1 MTSVLQR
8 LLDSKVIHTNDP
20 IVFKFKR
27 HTFGATIAEGGLIG
41 QCTMNGKPVDLSGFK
56 TLTDWCDSCIQELV
70 QEYVTRFSSWKRVKH
85 VPTGKSFTQLRDVL
99 IHKKP
104 MLTHACRCAEVTAA
118 RRQIVSL
125 EQQVMLLKHQL
136 QNGNL
141 QQNALRQELH
151 DDNPFKL
158 KF

>member
-8 LLDSKVIHTNDP
+8 LLDSRVIHKGDP
-20 IVFKFKR
+20 IMFKFKR
-27 HTFGATIAEGGLIG
+27 HTFGAVIAEGGLIG
-41 QCTMNGKPVDLSGFK
+41 HCTMNGKPVDLSGFK

-85 VPTGKSFTQLRDVL
+85 VPTGKSFTQLRDALTNRKPV
-99 IHKKP
+99 IKP
-104 MLTHACRCAEVTAA
+104 MCRCAEVTAA
-118 RRQIVSL
+118 RRQILSL
-125 EQQVMLLKHQL
+125 EQQVMLLEQQL
-136 QNGNL
+136 KEGDS
-141 QQNALRQELH
+141 QQSAVLH

>member
-8 LLDSKVIHTNDP
+8 LLDASVIHVGDA
-20 IVFKFKR
+20 IQFRFKR
-27 HTFGATIAEGGLIG
+27 HAFGAVVTQGGLIG
-41 QCTMNGKPVDLSGFK
+41 GCTMNDKPVELSGFK

-99 IHKKP
+99 STRRVP
-104 MLTHACRCAEVTAA
+104 SATGCRCAEVTAA
-118 RRQIVSL
+118 RRQIL
-125 EQQVMLLKHQL
+125 
-136 QNGNL
+136 GL
-141 QQNALRQELH
+141 QQQLLVLQQQLADGPTSAPASPLA

>member
-8 LLDSKVIHTNDP
+8 LLDSGVIHKNDP
-20 IVFKFKR
+20 IMFKFKR
-27 HTFGATIAEGGLIG
+27 HTFGAVIAEGGFIG
-41 QCTMNGKPVDLSGFK
+41 KCTMNGKPVDLSGFK

-85 VPTGKSFTQLRDVL
+85 VPTGKSFTQLRDALHNRSALAAVAS
-99 IHKKP
+99 
-104 MLTHACRCAEVTAA
+104 TCRCAEVTAA
-118 RRQIVSL
+118 RRHILNL
-125 EQQVMLLKHQL
+125 EQQIMVLEQQLKDGDSRHTAVL
-136 QNGNL
+136 K
-141 QQNALRQELH
+141 